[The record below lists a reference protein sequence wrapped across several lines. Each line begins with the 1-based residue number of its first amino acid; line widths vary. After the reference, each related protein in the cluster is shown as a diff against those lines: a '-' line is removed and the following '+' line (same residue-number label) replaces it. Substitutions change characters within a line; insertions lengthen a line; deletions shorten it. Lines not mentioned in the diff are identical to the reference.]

1 MADNE
6 MRLSENPAT
15 FREVYDE
22 LMGVMRQVKAGSMT
36 VDQGEAIA
44 KAGFGA
50 AKLIESDLNA
60 RVFAYKME
68 RQLPRSSA
76 PRAIEGNAAA

>member
-1 MADNE
+1 MSKNQ
-6 MRLSENPAT
+6 RLSENPET
-15 FREVYDE
+15 FQEVYDN
-22 LMGVMRQVKAGSMT
+22 LLGVMEGVKNGSMT

-60 RVFAYKME
+60 RVFAHKVE
-68 RQLPRSSA
+68 RQFPPQA
-76 PRAIEGNAAA
+76 VAQIAAE